1 MVQLVSGSY
10 SWSLV
15 LSSWASLISSTAGA
29 SSAWITVDH
38 VYGLVA
44 RLFQTVNTKVK
55 QCLGSPS
62 VSSIKCFWS
71 LSVSPSWMLIS
82 FHFEETLLATSFIRS
97 DSSGSLSSPAYLLPK
112 PARDSRQSAFH
123 IPTELNGRSLKR
135 PQWKKFTRNLLM
147 VPLKLYTD
155 MQHACAETYFV
166 EQNHFLLSRMW
177 TSAVQL

>member
-1 MVQLVSGSY
+1 MRERWSVMVQLVSGSY
-10 SWSLV
+10 DWSLV
-15 LSSWASLISSTAGA
+15 LSSWASLFSSTAGA

-55 QCLGSPS
+55 QCLGSPR

-82 FHFEETLLATSFIRS
+82 FHFAETLLATSFIRS

-112 PARDSRQSAFH
+112 PASKESVKTMKRNFQTHTTQQCSTSQS
-123 IPTELNGRSLKR
+123 TKLKDICIIISCK
-135 PQWKKFTRNLLM
+135 PYL
-147 VPLKLYTD
+147 
-155 MQHACAETYFV
+155 V
-166 EQNHFLLSRMW
+166 E
-177 TSAVQL
+177 